1 MTDVAEAR
9 ILMIAADGFEP
20 SELRVPRDDLAARG
34 ATVHL
39 ATPDGRAV
47 RAFTPDGW
55 GAEEPADLRIADARV
70 SDYHALVIPGGQIN
84 PDTLR
89 TKREAVDL
97 VKAFAGEGRVV
108 AAICHGP
115 WLLVEAGLC
124 SGREMTSWRS
134 LRTDLENAGA
144 DWVDREVAV
153 SNGIVTSRSPDDLG
167 AFVSKIVE
175 ELAEGLHDR
184 RQVGPG

>member
-1 MTDVAEAR
+1 MTDIKDAR
-9 ILMIAADGFEP
+9 LLIIAADGFEP
-20 SELRVPRDDLAARG
+20 SELRVPRDELSAMG

-39 ATPDGRAV
+39 ATPDGQPIR
-47 RAFTPDGW
+47 PWEPEGW
-55 GAEEPADLRIADARV
+55 GTAEPADLRIADARV
-70 SDYHALVIPGGQIN
+70 SDYHGLVIPGGQIN

-89 TKREAVDL
+89 TKREAVEL

-115 WLLVEAGLC
+115 WLLAEAGLC
-124 SGREMTSWRS
+124 AGREMTSWRS

-153 SNGIVTSRSPDDLG
+153 SNGIITSRSPDDLS
-167 AFVSKIVE
+167 AFVARIVE
-175 ELAEGLHDR
+175 ELAEGRHDR
-184 RQVGPG
+184 AGIGPG